1 MASFILAEDTLSVE
15 MTVDKFLIVR
25 LEVEYI
31 LEGIGMTSKV
41 CGKQRLNFQHQ
52 YWPQNH

>member
-1 MASFILAEDTLSVE
+1 MASFILVEDTLSVE
-15 MTVDKFLIVR
+15 MTVDNFLIVR

-41 CGKQRLNFQHQ
+41 CRKQRLNFQH
-52 YWPQNH
+52 